1 MDSGISTDPV
11 AVRARAGELRTLQEG
26 WARTLNQLTPNV
38 PLSAFGTG
46 LQSHGARLQELV
58 NKRHEIRVAHARRLA
73 DAGRD
78 AQLLAEV
85 VESGDDSNAQ
95 TIGGVHS

>member
-26 WARTLNQLTPNV
+26 WARTLNQLTPYV

-46 LQSHGARLQELV
+46 LQGHGARLHELV

-78 AQLLAEV
+78 AQVLAEV
-85 VESGDDSNAQ
+85 VESGDEANAHS
-95 TIGGVHS
+95 IGGVRS

>member
-11 AVRARAGELRTLQEG
+11 AVRAHAGELRTLQEG
-26 WARTLNQLTPNV
+26 WAHTLNQLTPNV

-46 LQSHGARLQELV
+46 LQGHGARMQELV
-58 NKRHEIRVAHARRLA
+58 NKRHEISVSHARRLA

-78 AQLLAEV
+78 AQLLAKV
-85 VESGDDSNAQ
+85 VESGDEENAQ
-95 TIGGVHS
+95 TIGGVRS